1 MAGQLF
7 TSYFLTE
14 GIRTTPERKAQMSP
28 EADLGVQLRQVHEGF
43 RNYNQP
49 NEAVTEDDLI
59 IPVLKILGW
68 TDLLAQQ
75 GSGHNEDIPDYLL
88 FADRRAS
95 PRRYLDLAEPAKN
108 DTEWR
113 IGARSR
119 GACQAGSGA
128 VLRSGLVWSGRGG
141 AAGMDIKKG
150 PERMGRDLA
159 EPNTSVHSSKG
170 RLVVTRTE
178 PRS

>member
-7 TSYFLTE
+7 TSYSLTE
-14 GIRTTPERKAQMSP
+14 GIRTTPEWEAQMSP

-88 FADRRAS
+88 FADRRGEA
-95 PRRYLDLAEPAKN
+95 RRYLDLAEPAKN

-128 VLRSGLVWSGRGG
+128 VLRSGRGG
-141 AAGMDIKKG
+141 AAGMDIKKVARTDG
-150 PERMGRDLA
+150 PRFGPRVVAVLTGRPGPPL
-159 EPNTSVHSSKG
+159 HGG
-170 RLVVTRTE
+170 RST
-178 PRS
+178 

>member
-7 TSYFLTE
+7 TSYSLTE
-14 GIRTTPERKAQMSP
+14 GIRTTPEWEAQMSP

-95 PRRYLDLAEPAKN
+95 PRRYLDRFMKDSEITTSP
-108 DTEWR
+108 TR
-113 IGARSR
+113 PS
-119 GACQAGSGA
+119 
-128 VLRSGLVWSGRGG
+128 LRT
-141 AAGMDIKKG
+141 
-150 PERMGRDLA
+150 
-159 EPNTSVHSSKG
+159 TS
-170 RLVVTRTE
+170 
-178 PRS
+178 

>member
-14 GIRTTPERKAQMSP
+14 GIRTTPEWEAQMSP

-88 FADRRAS
+88 FADRRAA

>member
-14 GIRTTPERKAQMSP
+14 GIRTTPEWEDKTSH
-28 EADLGVQLRQVHEGF
+28 EADLGVQLRHVYEGF

-75 GSGHNEDIPDYLL
+75 GSGHNQDIPDYLL
-88 FADRRAS
+88 FADAQSKDRATVRPSAEQRYKDALVVVENKRFGLHLNQSQGEMRR
-95 PRRYLDLAEPAKN
+95 
-108 DTEWR
+108 R
-113 IGARSR
+113 IG
-119 GACQAGSGA
+119 
-128 VLRSGLVWSGRGG
+128 
-141 AAGMDIKKG
+141 
-150 PERMGRDLA
+150 
-159 EPNTSVHSSKG
+159 
-170 RLVVTRTE
+170 
-178 PRS
+178 